1 MNCMTSY
8 PIAHNFPSSPAY
20 GNRVLI
26 ASPSTVVR
34 QRVLESLR
42 SPVRR
47 FEQATGGAEA
57 LVHLE
62 SGSWQVLFLDRKLPD
77 LDAEELSLTVR
88 QRYPG
93 IQVVMLDSEQ
103 TAEQALEENARG
115 VGPLAENSLLTRAWR
130 AWPDEALRRVISQ
143 NAGMPGVSLPDSAL
157 DSLRDS
163 VPPNAI
169 LFDDAE
175 RGENSECE
183 GDEEALGHSPRVGD
197 SNCNGAARLPGM
209 IGNSAIMQSVYRLA
223 RLLAPRSAT
232 VLITGPTGSGKEVV
246 AHAIHYLSPRAA
258 KAFTVVNCAAIPETM
273 LEAELFGYARGAF
286 TGAMQAYGGRIQA
299 AQGGTLFLDEIG
311 EMPLSLQPKL
321 LRFLEQKELQR
332 LGSAE
337 IVRVDARIISATNA
351 HLLSLVREGK
361 FREDLYYRLCGFP
374 IEIPSLRDRCE
385 DIVQLAAHF
394 IEKYSER
401 RPVPQLTVG
410 ALQVLRVQP
419 WAGNIRELQ
428 NVIERALILTDG
440 QALIR
445 PEHLMLTEVSLAA
458 AGCR

>member
-8 PIAHNFPSSPAY
+8 PLAHNFPSSPAY

-88 QRYPG
+88 LRYPG

-103 TAEQALEENARG
+103 TAEQPAEENAG
-115 VGPLAENSLLTRAWR
+115 AVGPLAENSLLTPAWR
-130 AWPDEALRRVISQ
+130 AWPDEALRKVISQ
-143 NAGMPGVSLPDSAL
+143 NARMPGMSLPDPAPDL
-157 DSLRDS
+157 LRDS
-163 VPPNAI
+163 VPPNAT
-169 LFDDAE
+169 LLGEAE
-175 RGENSECE
+175 CGENPECE
-183 GDEEALGHSPRVGD
+183 GDEEALGRSPRVGD
-197 SNCNGAARLPGM
+197 SHCNGAAPLPGM
-209 IGNSAIMQSVYRLA
+209 IGNSAIMQPVYRLA
-223 RLLAPRSAT
+223 RLLAPRNTT

-337 IVRVDARIISATNA
+337 IVRVHARIISATNA

-401 RPVPQLTVG
+401 RPAPRLTVG

-419 WAGNIRELQ
+419 WAGNTRELQ

-445 PEHLMLTEVSLAA
+445 PEHLMLTEASLAA
-458 AGCR
+458 AVCR